1 MALDPISAIQ
11 TSLGIN
17 RPATVLTIGGFVVMA
32 AVIGVMQ
39 LLDDD
44 TLTFWQL
51 LVGLLGLMVIMM
63 VLTVLPLMARRIIGW
78 VLTACF
84 SFIAITAT
92 GQAISS
98 NACPRLAS
106 ATCILS
112 FHLAASCAVSR
123 PGAGADVTSSVELQD
138 QGVVFAS
145 GLVLRNLAFVQGTN
159 ERVFI
164 QFSGYKRGWV
174 VDLAGKLAEAGWRVE
189 GGDRGGERIAAAEG
203 LNEVRYFNPADA
215 ERAKALA
222 EAVAAA
228 APGTEA
234 TVVDLS
240 ASKYGQAQPGLL
252 EVWISK

>member
-1 MALDPISAIQ
+1 MAIDPISAIQ

-32 AVIGVMQ
+32 AVIGIMQ
-39 LLDDD
+39 VLDDD

-51 LVGLLGLMVIMM
+51 LVGLLGLIVIMM
-63 VLTVLPLMARRIIGW
+63 VLTQLPLLARRAIAW

-92 GQAISS
+92 GQAITF
-98 NACPRLAS
+98 NGCPRLAS

-112 FHLAASCAVSR
+112 FHMASSCTVSR
-123 PGAGADVTSSVELQD
+123 PGAGGTITGAVDGPDPGTVFAA
-138 QGVVFAS
+138 GVVLT
-145 GLVLRNLAFVQGTN
+145 GLTFVQATE

-164 QFSGYKRGWV
+164 QFAGYKRGWV

-189 GGDRGGERIAAAEG
+189 GGDRGGERIAAAAG

-215 ERAKALA
+215 ERAMALA
-222 EAVAAA
+222 EAVATA
-228 APGTEA
+228 APGTAA

-240 ASKYGQAQPGLL
+240 GGKYAQPQPGLL
-252 EVWISK
+252 EVWISE

>member
-1 MALDPISAIQ
+1 MDAVFKAIE

-39 LLDDD
+39 LIDDD

-51 LVGLLGLMVIMM
+51 LVGLLGLIVIMM
-63 VLTVLPLMARRIIGW
+63 VLTQLPLLARRVIAW
-78 VLTACF
+78 VMTACF

-92 GQAISS
+92 GQAITF

-112 FHLAASCAVSR
+112 FHMAASCAISR
-123 PGAGADVTSSVELQD
+123 PGATEAVTGAVDGPDPVTMFAV
-138 QGVVFAS
+138 GVAVT
-145 GLVLRNLAFVQGTN
+145 NIAFVQATD

-164 QFSGYKRGWV
+164 QFEGYKRGWV
-174 VDLAGKLAEAGWRVE
+174 VDVAEKLAAAGWRVE
-189 GGDRGGERIAAAEG
+189 GGDRGGERIAAAAG

-222 EAVAAA
+222 DALATAV
-228 APGTEA
+228 PGTTA
-234 TVVDLS
+234 SVVDLS
-240 ASKYGQAQPGLL
+240 QSKYAQAAPGLL
-252 EVWISK
+252 EIWISQ

>member
-32 AVIGVMQ
+32 AVIGIMQ

-44 TLTFWQL
+44 ALTFWQL

-63 VLTVLPLMARRIIGW
+63 VLTVLPLLARRAIGW

-92 GQAISS
+92 GQAITF

-112 FHLAASCAVSR
+112 FHMAASCAVSR
-123 PGAGADVTSSVELQD
+123 PGAGGLVTGALD
-138 QGVVFAS
+138 QHDPGTVFAS
-145 GLVLRNLAFVQGTN
+145 GVVLRNITFVQGTE

-164 QFSGYKRGWV
+164 QFAGYKRGWV
-174 VDLAGKLAEAGWRVE
+174 VDLAGRLAEAGWRVE
-189 GGDRGGERIAAAEG
+189 GGDRGGERIAAAAG

-240 ASKYGQAQPGLL
+240 ASKYGQSRPGLL
-252 EVWISK
+252 EVWVSQ

>member
-1 MALDPISAIQ
+1 MEPIFKAIE

-17 RPATVLTIGGFVVMA
+17 RQATRIAIGGFVVMA
-32 AVIGVMQ
+32 LAIGLVQ

-51 LVGLLGLMVIMM
+51 LVGLLGLMALMM
-63 VLTVLPLMARRIIGW
+63 VLTQLPLLARRVVAW

-84 SFIAITAT
+84 SFVAITAT
-92 GQAISS
+92 GQAVTF

-112 FHLAASCAVSR
+112 FHMASSCAVSR
-123 PGAGADVTSSVELQD
+123 PGAGEVVTGAADGPEPGTIFAA
-138 QGVVFAS
+138 GVVLT
-145 GLVLRNLAFVQGTN
+145 GITFVQATE

-164 QFSGYKRGWV
+164 QFAGYKRDWV
-174 VDLAGKLAEAGWRVE
+174 VGVAEKLADAGWRVE

-215 ERAKALA
+215 ERAAALVEALTTAVPGKA
-222 EAVAAA
+222 
-228 APGTEA
+228 A

-240 ASKYGQAQPGLL
+240 GSAYAQAQPGLL
-252 EVWISK
+252 EIWISE

>member
-1 MALDPISAIQ
+1 MESVFKAIE

-39 LLDDD
+39 LIDDD

-51 LVGLLGLMVIMM
+51 LVGLLGLIVIMM
-63 VLTVLPLMARRIIGW
+63 VLTQLPLMARRVIAW

-84 SFIAITAT
+84 SFVAITAT
-92 GQAISS
+92 GQAITF

-112 FHLAASCAVSR
+112 FHMAASCTISR
-123 PGAGADVTSSVELQD
+123 PGATEAVTGAVASPAPGQIFAAGVMVT
-138 QGVVFAS
+138 GI
-145 GLVLRNLAFVQGTN
+145 AFVQATD

-164 QFSGYKRGWV
+164 QFAGYKRDWV
-174 VDLAGKLAEAGWRVE
+174 VDVAEKLAAAGWRVE
-189 GGDRGGERIAAAEG
+189 GGDRGGERIAAAAG

-215 ERAKALA
+215 DRAKALA
-222 EAVAAA
+222 DALAIAV
-228 APGTEA
+228 PGTTA
-234 TVVDLS
+234 SVVDLS
-240 ASKYGQAQPGLL
+240 QSKYGQAAPGLL
-252 EVWISK
+252 EIWISQ

>member
-1 MALDPISAIQ
+1 MEPLFKAIE

-17 RPATVLTIGGFVVMA
+17 RQATKIAVGGFIVMA
-32 AVIGVMQ
+32 LAIGLVQ
-39 LLDDD
+39 FADDD
-44 TLTFWQL
+44 SLTFWQL
-51 LVGLLGLMVIMM
+51 LVGLLGLMVLMM
-63 VLTVLPLMARRIIGW
+63 ALTQLPLLARRVVGW

-84 SFIAITAT
+84 SFVAITAT
-92 GQAISS
+92 GQAITF

-112 FHLAASCAVSR
+112 FHMAASCAISR
-123 PGAGADVTSSVELQD
+123 PGAGEVVTGALDRGAPGTLFANGIVVTGITFLQATD
-138 QGVVFAS
+138 
-145 GLVLRNLAFVQGTN
+145 

-164 QFSGYKRGWV
+164 QFAGYKRGWV
-174 VDLAGKLAEAGWRVE
+174 VGVAEKLAEAGWRIE

-203 LNEVRYFNPADA
+203 LNEVRYFHAADA

-222 EAVAAA
+222 EAVATA

-240 ASKYGQAQPGLL
+240 GSTYGQPQPGLL
-252 EVWISK
+252 EVWISE

>member
-1 MALDPISAIQ
+1 MEPIFKAIE

-17 RPATVLTIGGFVVMA
+17 RQATRIAIGGFIVMA
-32 AVIGVMQ
+32 LAIGLVQ

-51 LVGLLGLMVIMM
+51 LVGLLGLMVLMM
-63 VLTVLPLMARRIIGW
+63 VLTQLPLLARRVVGW

-84 SFIAITAT
+84 SFVAITAT
-92 GQAISS
+92 GQAITF

-112 FHLAASCAVSR
+112 FHMAASCTVSR
-123 PGAGADVTSSVELQD
+123 PGAAEVVTGAAEMPET
-138 QGVVFAS
+138 GTVFAA
-145 GLVLRNLAFVQGTN
+145 GIVLRDLTFLQATD

-164 QFSGYKRGWV
+164 QFAGYKRGWV
-174 VDLAGKLAEAGWRVE
+174 VGVAEKLAAAGWHIE
-189 GGDRGGERIAAAEG
+189 GGDRGGERIAAAAG

-215 ERAKALA
+215 ERAAALA
-222 EAVAAA
+222 EAVTAA
-228 APGTEA
+228 APGTVA

-240 ASKYGQAQPGLL
+240 ASKYGQGQPGLL
-252 EVWISK
+252 EVWISE